1 MNWRAKA
8 IAFRFLSV
16 VPGGSRIHFF
26 AQRYLTGTLPR
37 PHKHVCQL
45 LEWAR
50 TTISDFTAHS
60 AVAIEQSTFY
70 EVGAGRD
77 LCVPLSLRMLGVR
90 QVLTSDIE
98 RLAKLAMVNHAAKCL
113 CADFGRATMSFSSW
127 QEVQDFGVEYI
138 APYRSLGKRCSI
150 DAWISNEVMEHVP
163 AEALPALLSDGFKI
177 LKPGGLA
184 IHAIDYSD
192 HFARGTDLSRY
203 NFLQY
208 SSAQWRPF
216 NSRIQFVNRLR
227 HSEYLDLFRAAGF
240 ELVDINK
247 HSGDIPQEV
256 VANLAPEFRRFPLSD
271 LRVLRSRIVARR
283 PLVSNNPNWRDPQ

>member
-1 MNWRAKA
+1 MNWRVKA
-8 IAFRFLSV
+8 IAFKFLSL
-16 VPGGSRIHFF
+16 VPGGSRIHFL

-37 PHKHVCQL
+37 PCRTVCQL
-45 LEWAR
+45 LECAR
-50 TTISDFTAHS
+50 ATIANFTTHS
-60 AVAIEQSTFY
+60 SVAIEQSNFY

-113 CADFGRATMSFSSW
+113 CAELSRATMSFSSW

-138 APYRSLGKRCSI
+138 APSPSAGKSCSM
-150 DAWISNEVMEHVP
+150 DAWISNEVLEHVP
-163 AEALPALLSDGFKI
+163 AERLPALLSDGFQM

-192 HFARGTDLSRY
+192 HFARGTDVSRY

-208 SSAQWRPF
+208 SSVRWRPF

-227 HSEYLDLFRAAGF
+227 HSEYLNLFCSAGF
-240 ELVDINK
+240 ELVEINK
-247 HSGDIPQEV
+247 HSGDIPQEI
-256 VANLAPEFRRFPLSD
+256 VANLAPEFRRFLLSD
-271 LRVLRSRIVARR
+271 LGVLRSRIVARR
-283 PLVSNNPNWRDPQ
+283 PL